1 MQTQVI
7 PMDETAF
14 EPALRLLSAGE
25 AIAFPTDT
33 VYGVGADA
41 LNPAAIE
48 RLYIAKDRPA
58 NKAIPLLLADA
69 TQATEV
75 ATDWDERAQRLAQ
88 EFWPGALT
96 LIVHA
101 REIVPRVVRA
111 DGETVAVRVPNQ
123 DWLRTLIRRFGRPLA
138 TTSANLSG
146 APDPF
151 SAQEVLP
158 QLDGRIPLIVDGG
171 RTQAT
176 RASTI
181 VVVTGAELT
190 ILRQGEITRS
200 MLENAL
206 QKP

>member
-1 MQTQVI
+1 MITKVI
-7 PMDETAF
+7 PMDKAAL
-14 EPALRLLSAGE
+14 EPALQLLSDGQ

-33 VYGVGADA
+33 VYGLGADA

-48 RLYIAKDRPA
+48 RLYVAKDRPPS
-58 NKAIPLLLADA
+58 KAIPLLLADE
-69 TQATEV
+69 TQANDV
-75 ATDWDERAQRLAQ
+75 AVDWDERAQRLAR

-96 LIVHA
+96 LIVRA
-101 REIVPRVVRA
+101 RDIVPKVVRA
-111 DGETVAVRVPNQ
+111 DGETVALRVPNQ

-158 QLDGRIPLIVDGG
+158 QLNGRIPLIVDGG

-190 ILRQGEITRS
+190 ILRQGEITRP

>member
-1 MQTQVI
+1 MQTKVI
-7 PMDETAF
+7 PMDETAL
-14 EPALRLLSAGE
+14 ELALRLLSAGE

-158 QLDGRIPLIVDGG
+158 QLEGRIPLIVDGG